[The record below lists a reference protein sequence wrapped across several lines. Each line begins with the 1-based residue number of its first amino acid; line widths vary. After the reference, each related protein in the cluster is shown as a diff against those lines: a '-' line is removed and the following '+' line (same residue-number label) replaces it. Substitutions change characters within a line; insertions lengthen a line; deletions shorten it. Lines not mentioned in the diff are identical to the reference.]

1 MRKVTDP
8 GVEATKEVSA
18 EERELFA
25 D

>member
-18 EERELFA
+18 EERELLA